1 MLSNCVSDPP
11 GPVTSFSVD
20 LLPDSDGVQI
30 TWRPP
35 DNLTVG
41 VLGYVITY
49 RVVGIGDCNST
60 YTTPTKTL
68 PQLSDHVDSYLLTGL
83 TTWLK
88 YRITVAALNIAG
100 SGQTSSS
107 DVIMPGSGTE
117 EICFRLLLQLFKSLC
132 YYRSRIRVTSFAELI
147 QTVSQ

>member
-1 MLSNCVSDPP
+1 VLINYASDPP

-35 DNLTVG
+35 DNLTVA
-41 VLGYVITY
+41 VLGYVVTY
-49 RVVGIGDCNST
+49 RVVGIGDCNDT
-60 YTTPTKTL
+60 YTTPPTTL
-68 PQLSDHVDSYLLTGL
+68 PQLSDHVDSYSLTGL

-88 YRITVAALNIAG
+88 YRITVVALNIAG

-117 EICFRLLLQLFKSLC
+117 DILL
-132 YYRSRIRVTSFAELI
+132 
-147 QTVSQ
+147 